1 MVMLCLNNGRQ
12 PSVKSTFFDAKVS
25 VEQLSHAQAQYQTEA
40 HPALHPG
47 QTARVYLQGKA
58 IGWLGKL
65 HPKWQQHY
73 DLSKNTFLFEL
84 DVVAL
89 LNSHVAQYQEVSK
102 FLAIR
107 RDIAIVVDETVTV
120 QAILNEVKS
129 AKIPL
134 ILDMCLFDVY
144 QGKGITE
151 SKKSLAFLV
160 LMQDTYKTL
169 VDAEVESAMD
179 KLLKL
184 LENKFG
190 AQLR

>member
-1 MVMLCLNNGRQ
+1 
-12 PSVKSTFFDAKVS
+12 
-25 VEQLSHAQAQYQTEA
+25 VEQLSHAQAQYQTEV

-73 DLSKNTFLFEL
+73 SLSKNAFLFEL
-84 DVVAL
+84 DVAAL
-89 LNSHVAQYQEVSK
+89 LSSHVAQYQEVSK

-129 AKIPL
+129 AQIPL
-134 ILDMCLFDVY
+134 VLDMCLFDVY

-169 VDAEVESAMD
+169 VDAEVESTMD